1 MIFCDRVAALVIWND
16 NGGRLV
22 PPPPQKLSSLS
33 LSQPLTL
40 LWPPMLVGWIDGLI
54 RKKSLKG

>member
-54 RKKSLKG
+54 RKNH